1 MADENT
7 TNEVQPYEQSPQPS
21 PNLKNLGNRLVGAW
35 EVSGDA
41 QGRVTFEWMDGG
53 FFLIQHVELEQYGQ
67 KVRGIEVIGHLR
79 PFGAEPSEDIT
90 SRFYDNLGNTLDYV
104 Y

>member
-7 TNEVQPYEQSPQPS
+7 TNDVQPYEQPPEPS

-41 QGRVTFEWMDGG
+41 QGRVSFEWMEGG
-53 FFLIQHVELEQYGQ
+53 FFLIQRVELEQYGQ
-67 KVRGIEVIGHLR
+67 KVRGIHDVGDTWPSREEE
-79 PFGAEPSEDIT
+79 AECASAPCFLMGYRECI
-90 SRFYDNLGNTLDYV
+90 
-104 Y
+104 